1 MSKKCINCR
10 QDTVAKNTLNN
21 ICDRCFH
28 NSNSQYDQRIYHDRL
43 TTRERKK
50 IDEELDKELGIEGGK
65 RRRKRSKKRKTNK
78 RRKKT
83 KRKRNKKRKTMTRRR
98 RK

>member
-1 MSKKCINCR
+1 MDIKKDFEICKECKKRTGMGFTQGNKYPGFCQKC
-10 QDTVAKNTLNN
+10 QD
-21 ICDRCFH
+21 
-28 NSNSQYDQRIYHDRL
+28 
-43 TTRERKK
+43 K
-50 IDEELDKELGIEGGK
+50 IELDKKLFHENKGGGK

>member
-1 MSKKCINCR
+1 MGNERDYNKLAPYPPYTNKEI
-10 QDTVAKNTLNN
+10 QALN
-21 ICDRCFH
+21 
-28 NSNSQYDQRIYHDRL
+28 
-43 TTRERKK
+43 K
-50 IDEELDKELGIEGGK
+50 ELDIIEGGK

>member
-1 MSKKCINCR
+1 MDKTCINIGCN
-10 QDTVAKNTLNN
+10 NTTNNKICTKCSSEYMGNETDYNKHAQYTEKEINELNKA
-21 ICDRCFH
+21 I
-28 NSNSQYDQRIYHDRL
+28 
-43 TTRERKK
+43 
-50 IDEELDKELGIEGGK
+50 GIKGGK

>member
-1 MSKKCINCR
+1 MDIKKDIPKGFETCENCQQLTGMSFTQENKYPGFCQKCQDNKK
-10 QDTVAKNTLNN
+10 LNEDLYN
-21 ICDRCFH
+21 
-28 NSNSQYDQRIYHDRL
+28 
-43 TTRERKK
+43 K
-50 IDEELDKELGIEGGK
+50 GGK